1 MGATWI
7 LIEKPD
13 VDSEADVSRS
23 QEEALQA
30 RSLYSLNKDIVDNVL
45 MAAPILKS
53 IHNGTDSSP
62 IEKYGTPSRGWSSRP
77 YDSHVC

>member
-1 MGATWI
+1 MEATWI
-7 LIEKPD
+7 LIKTPD
-13 VDSEADVSRS
+13 TASQDVSRS
-23 QEEALQA
+23 QEEALKA

-62 IEKYGTPSRGWSSRP
+62 IEKYGIPSRG
-77 YDSHVC
+77 

>member
-1 MGATWI
+1 MEVTWI
-7 LIEKPD
+7 LIKKPD
-13 VDSEADVSRS
+13 VDPGDVLRS

-45 MAAPILKS
+45 MVAPILKS

-62 IEKYGTPSRGWSSRP
+62 IEKYGIPSRG
-77 YDSHVC
+77 

>member
-1 MGATWI
+1 MEATWI
-7 LIEKPD
+7 LIENPD
-13 VDSEADVSRS
+13 VDSGDVSRS

-30 RSLYSLNKDIVDNVL
+30 RSLYSLNKDVVDNVL

-62 IEKYGTPSRGWSSRP
+62 IEKYGTPSRG
-77 YDSHVC
+77 